1 MKPTEYE
8 ALLILKANRKNLTN
22 QQYKTL
28 RGQVLSGNPEGA
40 IKGLN
45 KLTKEK
51 K

>member
-1 MKPTEYE
+1 MKPIQYE
-8 ALLILKANRKNLTN
+8 ALLILNANRKNLTT

-28 RGQVLSGNPEGA
+28 RGQVLSGNAEGA